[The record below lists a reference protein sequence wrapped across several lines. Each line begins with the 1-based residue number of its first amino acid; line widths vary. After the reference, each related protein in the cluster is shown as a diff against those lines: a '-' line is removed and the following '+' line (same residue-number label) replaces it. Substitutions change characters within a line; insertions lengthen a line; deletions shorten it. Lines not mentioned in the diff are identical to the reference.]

1 MTGWLRPHNQQGYS
15 CMRSHALPCKTRKKG
30 AWGTVGKV
38 LAWALPFIVSI
49 AAWLTSQH
57 ATDIANRAMQI
68 QKAMSLL
75 SVEPILEVGAIFPGH
90 ILLYNRGK
98 VDAFAVTVE
107 MVVLEVG
114 NPPSGVPF
122 KSWQTQIPKWSPGN
136 IAPSQERSIPVSAPH
151 TQPVGDLPEEILKSR
166 QRYIELKIGYLHP
179 TNRKRYDLKAVY
191 FVGTTGQWVSA
202 TGLYADTAF
211 TRKIKQSIKD
221 EGFLSRPWVPE
232 YDQVYVKSE

>member
-1 MTGWLRPHNQQGYS
+1 
-15 CMRSHALPCKTRKKG
+15 MRSHASPRKTRMKG
-30 AWGTVGKV
+30 AWGTVGKL
-38 LAWALPFIVSI
+38 LAWTFTFIVSL
-49 AAWLTSQH
+49 AALKTSQDAAKSARD
-57 ATDIANRAMQI
+57 ATDIANRALQI
-68 QKAMSLL
+68 QGVISLL
-75 SVEPILEVGAIFPGH
+75 SVEPILEVGANFPGF

-98 VDAFAVTVE
+98 IDAFAVTLE
-107 MVVLEVG
+107 MVVWEVG

-122 KSWQTQIPKWSPGN
+122 KSWQTEIPKWSLGN
-136 IAPSQERSIPVSAPH
+136 IAPSQNRSIPVSAPH

-166 QRYIELKIGYLHP
+166 QRYIELKIWYLHP

-202 TGLYADTAF
+202 IGLYADTAF

-232 YDQVYVKSE
+232 YDQVYEKSE